1 MLSEWVLERVASFLG
16 GLFAV
21 GLTESGRA
29 RAATRRRFLS
39 GFRVISG
46 RQPGL
51 SREWLIGEWGFRRG
65 WGSLDDVTFEVIEI
79 IPASRRAAT
88 SDESLSGND
97 TVIMTVRTA
106 SAELEWSTLR
116 RFDGLARRALDV
128 EESRTPPAA
137 GADRRDS

>member
-29 RAATRRRFLS
+29 RAANRRRFLS

-51 SREWLIGEWGFRRG
+51 SRERLIGEVEEMPG
-65 WGSLDDVTFEVIEI
+65 V
-79 IPASRRAAT
+79 ASVSA
-88 SDESLSGND
+88 SG
-97 TVIMTVRTA
+97 A
-106 SAELEWSTLR
+106 SAGGGRVSTMSP
-116 RFDGLARRALDV
+116 
-128 EESRTPPAA
+128 SR
-137 GADRRDS
+137 